1 MSNTHFTDEQMA
13 EIRAMKRPIF
23 NPEINWGHLTA
34 VGSIIVSAIVY
45 FVAFSTDFRVMKNDV
60 ARHDKMIEKILDIQN
75 QETINSSKLNQ
86 LLEDHLKLAQHS
98 HQQP

>member
-1 MSNTHFTDEQMA
+1 MSNTHLTDEQLA

-23 NPEINWGHLTA
+23 NPEINWGHLTV
-34 VGSIIVSAIVY
+34 VGSIIASAIVY
-45 FVAFSTDFRVMKNDV
+45 FAAFSTDFRVMKNDV

-86 LLEDHLKLAQHS
+86 LMEDHIKLAQHTAN
-98 HQQP
+98 HP

>member
-1 MSNTHFTDEQMA
+1 MSKEHFTDAQWD
-13 EIRAMKRPIF
+13 EIRSMKRPIF
-23 NPEINWGHLTA
+23 NPEINWGHLTV

-45 FVAFSTDFRVMKNDV
+45 FAAFSTDFRVMKNDV

-86 LLEDHLKLAQHS
+86 LLEDHIKLTQHS